1 VLSVEAIDVFIQS
14 SHILRRVSLEVR
26 EGEVVCLVGRN
37 GAGKSTTL
45 RTIMGFLRPRA
56 GRIRL
61 RDEDIHGR
69 RTHEIA
75 RRGLAFSPEDS
86 GIFPDL
92 TVAEN
97 IEISTW
103 TRPGGRPTAERI
115 ERAYE
120 VFPVLRKY
128 RARKG
133 PEMSG
138 GERKMLSVARAL
150 ALDPAM
156 LLLDEPFEGLSPAI
170 VPSVSRGLAEI
181 TQRGHAILLAESN
194 IYHVPDFATRLYVI
208 ERGEIIFNV
217 FRQKPI
223 DELFEQA
230 KAKGVALIV
239 RLPLASGLLAG
250 KYTRETRFPAGDHR
264 NYNANG
270 EKFNVGE
277 TFAGLPFEKAVD
289 LTDRLKPLLGVDK
302 APAGGAGVT
311 MADLAMRWILDHD
324 AVTTVIPGASRPAQ
338 AESNVRASD
347 LPQIPAPAHK
357 AIRDFY
363 QSQVKAHIRGPY

>member
-1 VLSVEAIDVFIQS
+1 MLSVEAIDVFIQS

-120 VFPVLRKY
+120 VFPALRGY
-128 RARKG
+128 RHRKG

-208 ERGEIIFNV
+208 ERGEIIF
-217 FRQKPI
+217 
-223 DELFEQA
+223 
-230 KAKGVALIV
+230 
-239 RLPLASGLLAG
+239 AG
-250 KYTRETRFPAGDHR
+250 PPA
-264 NYNANG
+264 A
-270 EKFNVGE
+270 
-277 TFAGLPFEKAVD
+277 
-289 LTDRLKPLLGVDK
+289 
-302 APAGGAGVT
+302 
-311 MADLAMRWILDHD
+311 
-324 AVTTVIPGASRPAQ
+324 
-338 AESNVRASD
+338 VRAD
-347 LPQIPAPAHK
+347 AATMRVIGGTA
-357 AIRDFY
+357 
-363 QSQVKAHIRGPY
+363 